1 MLGAALAF
9 GCGGKDSPTAPSSA
23 ARGAL
28 AASADTEGRREA
40 TGWSL
45 TLVLRLRETGGVPV
59 TVHSATIAL
68 IDVNGAV
75 QSQQT
80 VEKPL
85 GGTNRLAPTQELMTP
100 AVTFESADGSPYP
113 LSVRVT
119 VQYTDDNGQPGTAQG
134 TVIAQ
139 GLPPLVTVF
148 GIVYSGPN
156 GVPIPGATVQIA
168 NGPHD
173 GRVVTTDGNGYYS
186 LGQVSG
192 KMTLFVQAIGHVG
205 IWVDVDATH
214 DTRLDI
220 AMFGPRRFQP

>member
-1 MLGAALAF
+1 MLA
-9 GCGGKDSPTAPSSA
+9 
-23 ARGAL
+23 
-28 AASADTEGRREA
+28 
-40 TGWSL
+40 
-45 TLVLRLRETGGVPV
+45 LRLRETGGVPV

-68 IDVNGAV
+68 LDGTGAV

-113 LSVRVT
+113 SAVRVT
-119 VQYTDDNGQPGTAQG
+119 VQFTDDNGHAGTSQG
-134 TVIAQ
+134 TVIAP

-148 GIVYSGPN
+148 GIVYYAPN
-156 GVPIPGATVQIA
+156 GVPLPGATVQIA

-192 KMTLFVQAIGHVG
+192 KMTLFVQAIGHAG
-205 IWVDVDATH
+205 IWVDVDATR

-220 AMFGPRRFQP
+220 AMFGPRRFSP